1 MYFCTIFDAGS
12 DVQIEIEINPNLEKH
27 ANKRLQQ
34 KCPIFRD
41 PEIYDIFLLL
51 NYFWSYKQ
59 IFLTPSLLITLYVHM
74 QNLELKYFQYIF
86 IITPCFILTDSSD
99 TV

>member
-1 MYFCTIFDAGS
+1 MKFNWL
-12 DVQIEIEINPNLEKH
+12 EIHQNLEKY

-34 KCPIFRD
+34 KCPVFRD
-41 PEIYDIFLLL
+41 PEICDIFLWLK
-51 NYFWSYKQ
+51 YFWSYKQ